1 MDLSPSASP
10 QMPLKGDIWSQMP
23 PTGDNWM
30 DTTSQMR
37 ECRSNRNRV
46 GNRLDRNRRRHT
58 VTELP
63 SSMRNDG
70 AFRTV
75 NQSCHIRNSGEMNT
89 HYGTPLS
96 IKIPDSEM
104 PYGMNLWNSSYGTQV
119 HVGLQQVGQNY
130 SSCPSSLNGTGCR
143 AFSPGKLGMNPLQQ
157 PPTQQPLQHRPF
169 HHPQTQQ
176 PLQQPQLQRNLPSGW
191 SHVSAFVPTNH
202 WKRPDISKLCQ
213 NDRINSIGNI
223 VQSGHQY
230 QNRAASEEKVT
241 RAPEKPP
248 WDQENN
254 ENEPRPIV
262 SRKKPVARRRH
273 TLDLVPNQREIAM
286 GYGDSFNSDRFQ
298 TTQNLPN
305 PRERERSSFPS
316 QDKITNITQISF
328 DAMLGI
334 ISQVANSTNESRQ
347 NRTATNAPQSATT
360 ASSFPGTSYTNV
372 LRIDEEPSV
381 ASNNK
386 MRRQGPYG
394 QEQTSKVH
402 AKPFP
407 GKTPIYSRVR
417 SHGPTHGCFSPGK
430 SQMPTISEDSPIASR
445 KSASNCDRNA
455 SFVTAMTG
463 TTTQQMHEL
472 YRQNFTQNN
481 QSFEVNTNPEFN
493 SKQSTMGRQRSTR
506 KKKQPTLESML
517 GVSDDNPTQSN
528 SLSAHQLFN
537 KSSPVAR
544 GMSFNERI
552 DSLTKKW
559 MNKQERQHTYEFTNA
574 GTSIV
579 ASIPAD
585 EVPGN
590 STQDSLEIRKRFDR
604 DSQVQRLHRKNR
616 LPKMSRLPNEPF
628 SNNSLAATQMPDNK
642 EGVNAA
648 VTNMK
653 NPFGPNEVKSNLRAP
668 KKHIAS
674 FTLSGLTPACIYISL
689 PQVR

>member
-30 DTTSQMR
+30 GTTSQMR
-37 ECRSNRNRV
+37 EGRSNRNRI

-63 SSMRNDG
+63 SSVRNDG
-70 AFRTV
+70 VFRTV
-75 NQSCHIRNSGEMNT
+75 NQSGHIRNSAEMNA

-104 PYGMNLWNSSYGTQV
+104 PYGINLWNSGHGTQV
-119 HVGLQQVGQNY
+119 QVGLQQVGQNY
-130 SSCPSSLNGTGCR
+130 SSCPSSLNGTRCR
-143 AFSPGKLGMNPLQQ
+143 AFSPEKLGMNPLQQ
-157 PPTQQPLQHRPF
+157 PPTQQPLQQRPF
-169 HHPQTQQ
+169 YHPQTQQ
-176 PLQQPQLQRNLPSGW
+176 PLQRPQLQHLPRGW

-213 NDRINSIGNI
+213 NDRINSIRNI
-223 VQSGHQY
+223 VHSGHQY

-241 RAPEKPP
+241 REPEKPP

-273 TLDLVPNQREIAM
+273 TVDLVPNQREIAM
-286 GYGDSFNSDRFQ
+286 GYGGSFNSDRFQ

-305 PRERERSSFPS
+305 PRERETSSVPS
-316 QDKITNITQISF
+316 QDKITNLTQISF

-347 NRTATNAPQSATT
+347 NRTTTNVPQNAST
-360 ASSFPGTSYTNV
+360 ASSFPGTTYTNV
-372 LRIDEEPSV
+372 LRIDEEPSEPP
-381 ASNNK
+381 NNGT
-386 MRRQGPYG
+386 RRQGPYG

-417 SHGPTHGCFSPGK
+417 SHGTAHGCFSPGK
-430 SQMPTISEDSPIASR
+430 SQMPTISEDPPIASR

-517 GVSDDNPTQSN
+517 GVSDDNPTQSS

-537 KSSPVAR
+537 KSSPITR